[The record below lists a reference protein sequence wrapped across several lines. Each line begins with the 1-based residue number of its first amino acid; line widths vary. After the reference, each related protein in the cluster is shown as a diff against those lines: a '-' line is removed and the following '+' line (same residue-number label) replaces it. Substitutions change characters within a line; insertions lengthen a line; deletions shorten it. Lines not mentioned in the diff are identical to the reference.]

1 MARVGSD
8 VESYCSKCKLMILH
22 TVEAMVGSE
31 PKRVQCNSC
40 HSQHAYKAHLPGEAP
55 ARPRSSTGSVR
66 ASAGPK
72 RAGAGGGRIR
82 ASDYERMMEGR
93 NGADAR
99 RYSPKAIYKVG
110 EVITHPT
117 FGTGVATN
125 LKDATKIEVLFQD
138 GLRVLVHAR

>member
-1 MARVGSD
+1 MARVGND
-8 VESYCSKCKLMILH
+8 VESYCSKCKMMILH

-40 HSQHAYKAHLPGEAP
+40 HSQHVYKAHPPGEAP
-55 ARPRSSTGSVR
+55 AKPRAARSAGR
-66 ASAGPK
+66 ASAGS
-72 RAGAGGGRIR
+72 RSSGVGGRIR

-93 NGADAR
+93 SGSDAR

-110 EVITHPT
+110 EVIAHPT
-117 FGTGVATN
+117 FGTGVATT

-138 GLRVLVHAR
+138 GPRVLVHAR